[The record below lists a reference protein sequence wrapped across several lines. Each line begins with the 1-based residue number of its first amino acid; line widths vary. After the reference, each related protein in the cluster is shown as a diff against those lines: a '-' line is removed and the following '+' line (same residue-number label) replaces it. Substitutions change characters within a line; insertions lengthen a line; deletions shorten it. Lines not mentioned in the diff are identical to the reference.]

1 MIRFFAPG
9 RTELAGNHTDHQK
22 GRAMAAAVEQGLF
35 AEAEPNDSRIIRIIS
50 EGFDSVSID
59 LDKLW
64 PDEAEI
70 GTPAALARGVAALLK
85 DGAEELRGFDARV
98 ISRLPSGRGMSS
110 SAAFAVLV
118 GCMVA
123 EFAEGGFFAP
133 EELAK
138 AARKAEN
145 RWYGKPS
152 GLLDQM
158 ACALGGAVYID
169 ILNSKIIR
177 MDCDFSSMGLV
188 MCLTDTGTSHAGA
201 TAAYEKI
208 TEDMSA
214 VARCFGQ
221 QYLTKVRPVDFDDKW
236 PLHSGELPW
245 MRARH
250 FFDECRRTAS
260 MADALGLHDGN
271 RYMELMNESGR
282 SSEKLLKNIIDPS
295 VGDNLA
301 KGLALSARLLDGRGA
316 WRVHGGGFAGCV
328 QALMPESLFE
338 PYRAAMDAFFGEGSC
353 QRVRISSRGA
363 CRLEENEN
371 ADIFH

>member
-1 MIRFFAPG
+1 MIRFFSPG

-22 GRAMAAAVEQGLF
+22 GRAMAAAVEQGIY
-35 AEAEPNDSRIIRIIS
+35 AEAELNGSRIIRIS
-50 EGFDSVSID
+50 SDGYESVSID

-64 PDEAEI
+64 PDESEI
-70 GTPAALARGVAALLK
+70 GTPAALARGVTAVLA
-85 DGAEELRGFDARV
+85 DGAEELRGFDAY
-98 ISRLPSGRGMSS
+98 ICSKLPAGRGMSS

-118 GCMVA
+118 GCMVS
-123 EFAEGGFFAP
+123 EFAEGAFFAP
-133 EELAK
+133 EEIAK

-145 RWYGKPS
+145 RWFGKPS

-158 ACALGGAVYID
+158 ACAMGGAVYID
-169 ILNSKIIR
+169 FLNSKIIR
-177 MDCDFSSMGLV
+177 MDCDFASMGLV
-188 MCLTDTGTSHAGA
+188 LCLTDTGSSHAGA
-201 TAAYEKI
+201 TEAYAKI
-208 TEDMSA
+208 PEDMSS

-221 QYLTKVRPVDFDDKW
+221 QFLARVRPSDFDELW
-236 PLHSGELPW
+236 PEHKNELPW

-260 MADALGLHDGN
+260 MADALGLRDGN

-282 SSEKLLKNIIDPS
+282 SSEKLLKNIIAPA
-295 VGDNLA
+295 VGDQLA

-353 QRVRISSRGA
+353 QRIQIRSQGA
-363 CRLEENEN
+363 GKIE
-371 ADIFH
+371 

>member
-1 MIRFFAPG
+1 MIRFFSPG

-22 GRAMAAAVEQGLF
+22 GRAMAAAVEQGLY
-35 AEAEPNDSRIIRIIS
+35 AEAEPNGSRIIRISS

-70 GTPAALARGVAALLK
+70 GTPAALARGVTAMLK
-85 DGAEELRGFDARV
+85 DGAEELHGFDARIV
-98 ISRLPSGRGMSS
+98 SRLPSGRGMSS

-118 GCMVA
+118 GTMVA
-123 EFAEGGFFAP
+123 EFAEGAFFAP
-133 EELAK
+133 EEIAK

-145 RWYGKPS
+145 RWFGKPS
-152 GLLDQM
+152 GLLDQL

-169 ILNSKIIR
+169 FLNSKIIR
-177 MDCDFSSMGLV
+177 MDCDFESMGLV
-188 MCLTDTGTSHAGA
+188 LCLTDTGVSHANA
-201 TAAYEKI
+201 TAAYGKI
-208 TEDMSA
+208 PEDMSA

-221 QYLTKVRPVDFDDKW
+221 QFLAKVRPSDFDEKW
-236 PLHSGELPW
+236 PYHTAELPW

-260 MADALGLHDGN
+260 MADALGLRDGN

-282 SSEKLLKNIIDPS
+282 SSERLLKNVIDPAL
-295 VGDNLA
+295 GDNLA

-353 QRVRISSRGA
+353 QKVHIRPKGA
-363 CRLEENEN
+363 GKIEESKKTEALE
-371 ADIFH
+371 

>member
-1 MIRFFAPG
+1 MIRFFSPG

-22 GRAMAAAVEQGLF
+22 GRAMAAAVEQGIY
-35 AEAEPNDSRIIRIIS
+35 AEAEANGSRIIRICS
-50 EGFDSVSID
+50 DGFEPFAVD
-59 LDKLW
+59 LDRLW
-64 PDEAEI
+64 PDESEA
-70 GTPAALARGVAALLK
+70 GTSAALVRGVAAVLK
-85 DGAEELRGFDARV
+85 DGAEELRGFDAHIRGN
-98 ISRLPSGRGMSS
+98 LPAGRGMSS

-118 GCMVA
+118 GCMVS
-123 EFAEGGFFAP
+123 EFAEGAFFAP
-133 EELAK
+133 EEIAK

-145 RWYGKPS
+145 RWFGKPS

-158 ACALGGAVYID
+158 ACAMGGAVYID
-169 ILNSKIIR
+169 FLNSKIIR
-177 MDCDFSSMGLV
+177 MDCDFESMGLAL
-188 MCLTDTGTSHAGA
+188 CLTDTGASHAGA
-201 TAAYEKI
+201 GATEAYARI
-208 TEDMSA
+208 PEDMSS

-221 QYLTKVRPVDFDDKW
+221 QFLARVRPADFDEQW
-236 PLHSGELPW
+236 PRHKNELPW

-260 MADALGLHDGN
+260 MADALGLRDGN

-295 VGDNLA
+295 VGDQLA

-353 QRVRISSRGA
+353 ERIRIRQKGA
-363 CRLEENEN
+363 GRIDE
-371 ADIFH
+371 